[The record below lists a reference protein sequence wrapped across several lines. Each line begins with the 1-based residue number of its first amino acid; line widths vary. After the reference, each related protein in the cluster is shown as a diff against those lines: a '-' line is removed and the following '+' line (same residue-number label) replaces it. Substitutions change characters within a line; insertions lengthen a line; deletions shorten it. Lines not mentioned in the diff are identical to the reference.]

1 MKELK
6 KSVLYQT
13 LEKCKSVFWFVF
25 WFSSAINILALF
37 LPLYTSQVLDR
48 VLSSGS
54 ASTLAM
60 LSIVTISALACSA
73 LLDVCRS
80 LTMAKVADWIDRET
94 TPDLIVRAIS
104 LTSMKGSSTSGDVI
118 RDLGT
123 VKGFITGVGIFSLFD
138 MPWAFVY
145 LVAIFMI
152 HPVTGCIAVVGI
164 VLLVLMAVWN
174 EMATKRVMQ
183 ESTEENVRNI
193 GYIDVASRNAEVV
206 EAMGMIK
213 HIVTEW
219 SKRNDQNRSLQ
230 VKAQGRSNAI
240 LGVTRFTRSVLQIAV
255 IGVGAWLAI
264 HGHKTA
270 GGIIASS
277 ILMGRALAPFEASI
291 NTWKMLQ
298 SARIS
303 YRRLQTL
310 LLAAPQ
316 RDQAMSLPAP
326 RGAISLERV
335 FFTPYGGM
343 KPTIKGV
350 SFVVEPG
357 SSVGIIGVS
366 ASGKSTLVKLL
377 VGVWKPISG
386 VVRLDGAD
394 VYTWNREDFGRHVGY
409 LPQDVE
415 LFNASIKTNIA
426 RMMPDADPEKV
437 IKAAMIAGIHEM
449 ILQLPNGYD
458 TIIGSGGVVLSGG
471 QKQMLGLARA
481 FYGDVKLL
489 VLDEPNANLDGKAE
503 ANLMQALRY
512 AKQRG
517 ITTFVVTHK
526 VQLLNAVDQVVV
538 MDDGMLSAMGS
549 KDEILSKF
557 SARPPTAPSNQVTKP
572 PLPPAAPK
580 QESGPAI
587 VKSDANPAATV
598 SKQEPVNRVA
608 VTEGKN
614 TAAATVSVQS
624 NQGVGA
630 ASSAVPRQ
638 VPTGSSVATSQQSTA
653 PNNQVTKSPL
663 PTSSPKQES
672 GTAVV
677 KSDGT
682 TAAGVPKQEP
692 VNRVAVAEGKN
703 TAAAVSVQSNQG
715 VGAASSAVPRQ
726 VPVVSSAAISQQSTA
741 PNNQVT
747 KPPLPPAA
755 PKQESGPAVVKSDA
769 NPAATVSKQ
778 EPVNRVA
785 VTEGQNT
792 EAATVSAQ
800 SSQSVGTA
808 SSAVPRQVPT
818 GSSAATSQQ
827 STAPNNQVT
836 KPPLPA
842 AAPKQES
849 GTAVVKSDAN
859 SAATVSKH
867 EPVNRV
873 AVTESDSAVTNTH
886 AEQEGT
892 VEKEKVTDSRV
903 VGAAKIRVRRY
914 GASNASNPLRE
925 RRRRTYG
932 KQATPDQ
939 VSDSSRVVISDHNA
953 DGKSAGVAKKRRYGN
968 SKSRKIAGTQETNR
982 GKKATSTDDVP
993 IGD

>member
-580 QESGPAI
+580 QESGTAVVKSDGTTAAGVSRQEPVNRVAVTEGKNTAAATVSVQSNQGVGAASSAVPRQVPTGSSVAASQQSTVQSNQVTRPPLPPAAPKQESGTAVVESDGTTAAGVSRQEPVKGVAVTEGKNTAAAVSVQGNQGVGAASSAVPRQVPVVSSAAI
-587 VKSDANPAATV
+587 SQQSTAPNNQVTKPPLPPTAPKQESGPAVVKSDANSAATV
-598 SKQEPVNRVA
+598 SKREPVNRVA

-638 VPTGSSVATSQQSTA
+638 VPTGSSVATSQRSTA

-672 GTAVV
+672 EQTVV

-692 VNRVAVAEGKN
+692 VKG
-703 TAAAVSVQSNQG
+703 
-715 VGAASSAVPRQ
+715 
-726 VPVVSSAAISQQSTA
+726 
-741 PNNQVT
+741 
-747 KPPLPPAA
+747 
-755 PKQESGPAVVKSDA
+755 
-769 NPAATVSKQ
+769 
-778 EPVNRVA
+778 
-785 VTEGQNT
+785 
-792 EAATVSAQ
+792 
-800 SSQSVGTA
+800 
-808 SSAVPRQVPT
+808 
-818 GSSAATSQQ
+818 
-827 STAPNNQVT
+827 
-836 KPPLPA
+836 
-842 AAPKQES
+842 
-849 GTAVVKSDAN
+849 
-859 SAATVSKH
+859 
-867 EPVNRV
+867 V

-932 KQATPDQ
+932 KQAMPDQ

-953 DGKSAGVAKKRRYGN
+953 DGKSAGVVKKRRYGN

>member
-104 LTSMKGSSTSGDVI
+104 LTSIKGTATSGDVI

-123 VKGFITGVGIFSLFD
+123 VKGFITGFGIFSLFD

-145 LVAIFMI
+145 LIAIFMI

-174 EMATKRVMQ
+174 ELATKKVMQ
-183 ESTEENVRNI
+183 ESSEENVRNI

-206 EAMGMIK
+206 EAMGMIR

-240 LGVTRFTRSVLQIAV
+240 MGVTKFTRSILQIAV

-350 SFVVEPG
+350 SFAVDPG

-517 ITTFVVTHK
+517 MTTFVVTHK

-557 SARPPTAPSNQVTKP
+557 SARPPTAPNNQATKP
-572 PLPPAAPK
+572 ILPVAAPK
-580 QESGPAI
+580 QESLNGPAV
-587 VKSDANPAATV
+587 VKSDTTTAAGV
-598 SKQEPVNRVA
+598 SKQESVNRVA
-608 VTEGKN
+608 FTESNN
-614 TAAATVSVQS
+614 TTSATISVQS

-630 ASSAVPRQ
+630 
-638 VPTGSSVATSQQSTA
+638 
-653 PNNQVTKSPL
+653 
-663 PTSSPKQES
+663 
-672 GTAVV
+672 
-677 KSDGT
+677 
-682 TAAGVPKQEP
+682 
-692 VNRVAVAEGKN
+692 
-703 TAAAVSVQSNQG
+703 
-715 VGAASSAVPRQ
+715 
-726 VPVVSSAAISQQSTA
+726 VSSAAPKQVPAGSSEAISQQSTA
-741 PNNQVT
+741 PNNQAT
-747 KPPLPPAA
+747 KPILPVAA
-755 PKQESGPAVVKSDA
+755 PKQESLNGPAVVKSDTTT
-769 NPAATVSKQ
+769 AAGVSKQ
-778 EPVNRVA
+778 ESVNRVA
-785 VTEGQNT
+785 FTEG
-792 EAATVSAQ
+792 
-800 SSQSVGTA
+800 
-808 SSAVPRQVPT
+808 
-818 GSSAATSQQ
+818 
-827 STAPNNQVT
+827 
-836 KPPLPA
+836 
-842 AAPKQES
+842 
-849 GTAVVKSDAN
+849 
-859 SAATVSKH
+859 
-867 EPVNRV
+867 
-873 AVTESDSAVTNTH
+873 DSAVTNTH
-886 AEQEGT
+886 AEQKGI
-892 VEKEKVTDSRV
+892 VEKEIKKVTEDRV
-903 VGAAKIRVRRY
+903 VGAAKTRTRRY

-925 RRRRTYG
+925 RRRRTYR
-932 KQATPDQ
+932 KQATSDQ
-939 VSDSSRVVISDHNA
+939 VSGSSRVVISDHNA
-953 DGKSAGVAKKRRYGN
+953 DGKSAGVARKRRYGN
-968 SKSRKIAGTQETNR
+968 SKSSKVSGTKETNR

>member
-1 MKELK
+1 M
-6 KSVLYQT
+6 
-13 LEKCKSVFWFVF
+13 
-25 WFSSAINILALF
+25 
-37 LPLYTSQVLDR
+37 
-48 VLSSGS
+48 
-54 ASTLAM
+54 
-60 LSIVTISALACSA
+60 
-73 LLDVCRS
+73 
-80 LTMAKVADWIDRET
+80 
-94 TPDLIVRAIS
+94 
-104 LTSMKGSSTSGDVI
+104 
-118 RDLGT
+118 
-123 VKGFITGVGIFSLFD
+123 
-138 MPWAFVY
+138 
-145 LVAIFMI
+145 
-152 HPVTGCIAVVGI
+152 
-164 VLLVLMAVWN
+164 
-174 EMATKRVMQ
+174 
-183 ESTEENVRNI
+183 
-193 GYIDVASRNAEVV
+193 
-206 EAMGMIK
+206 
-213 HIVTEW
+213 
-219 SKRNDQNRSLQ
+219 
-230 VKAQGRSNAI
+230 
-240 LGVTRFTRSVLQIAV
+240 TRFTRSVLQIAV

-580 QESGPAI
+580 QESGTAV
-587 VKSDANPAATV
+587 VKSDGTTAAGV
-598 SKQEPVNRVA
+598 SRQEPVNRVA

-614 TAAATVSVQS
+614 TAAAVSVQGNQGVGAAS
-624 NQGVGA
+624 SAVPQQVPTGSSVATSQQSTAPSNQVTKPPLPAAAPKQESGPAVVKSDANPAATVSKQESVNRVAVTEGKNTAAAVSVQGNQGVGA

-663 PTSSPKQES
+663 P
-672 GTAVV
+672 
-677 KSDGT
+677 
-682 TAAGVPKQEP
+682 
-692 VNRVAVAEGKN
+692 
-703 TAAAVSVQSNQG
+703 
-715 VGAASSAVPRQ
+715 
-726 VPVVSSAAISQQSTA
+726 
-741 PNNQVT
+741 
-747 KPPLPPAA
+747 PAA

-778 EPVNRVA
+778 ESVNRVA
-785 VTEGQNT
+785 VTEGKNT
-792 EAATVSAQ
+792 AAAVSVQ
-800 SSQSVGTA
+800 GNQGVGAA

-818 GSSAATSQQ
+818 GSSVATSQQ
-827 STAPNNQVT
+827 STAPSNQVT
-836 KPPLPA
+836 KPPLPP

-849 GTAVVKSDAN
+849 GTAVVKSDGTT
-859 SAATVSKH
+859 AAGVSRQ
-867 EPVNRV
+867 ESVNRV

-953 DGKSAGVAKKRRYGN
+953 DGKSAGVVKKRRYGN